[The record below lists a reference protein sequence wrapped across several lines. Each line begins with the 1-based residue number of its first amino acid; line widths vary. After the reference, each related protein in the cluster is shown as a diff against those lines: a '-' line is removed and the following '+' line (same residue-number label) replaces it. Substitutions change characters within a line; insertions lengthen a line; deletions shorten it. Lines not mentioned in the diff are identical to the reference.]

1 MININEKEAETI
13 LIDTIMTP
21 LPLVV
26 ANSSESIFKISNLMK
41 ERKVGSIIIIN
52 QDDQNY
58 PIGIITERDI
68 VRRVISDNKY
78 PKHTKATEIMSK
90 PLITIEANTYVY
102 DVSVKMVKNKI
113 RRLPVVKGKTLSG
126 IITITDIIKYFHEK
140 NKDNNYLS
148 KAMTLDM
155 VGTGKSNIINLI
167 IIISSKLIIL
177 ICGYPVVGKT
187 TVAHEL
193 APLINAVVLSTDKI
207 RKELLDKTNYGEEEK
222 KDL

>member
-1 MININEKEAETI
+1 
-13 LIDTIMTP
+13 MTP

-26 ANSSESIFKISNLMK
+26 ANSSDTIFMISNLMK

-52 QDDQNY
+52 EDEQNY

-68 VRRVISDNKY
+68 VRRVISDNKD
-78 PKHTKATEIMSK
+78 PKNTKANEIMSK
-90 PLITIEANTYVY
+90 PLITIETNTYVY

-148 KAMTLDM
+148 KAMIRY
-155 VGTGKSNIINLI
+155 GK
-167 IIISSKLIIL
+167 
-177 ICGYPVVGKT
+177 YW
-187 TVAHEL
+187 
-193 APLINAVVLSTDKI
+193 
-207 RKELLDKTNYGEEEK
+207 EE
-222 KDL
+222 

>member
-1 MININEKEAETI
+1 LININEKEAETI

-26 ANSSESIFKISNLMK
+26 INSSESIFKISNLMK

-68 VRRVISDNKY
+68 VRRVISDNKD
-78 PKHTKATEIMSK
+78 PKQTKATEIMSK
-90 PLITIEANTYVY
+90 PLITIETNTYVY

-113 RRLPVVKGKTLSG
+113 RRLPVVKNKTLSG

-148 KAMTLDM
+148 KAMIRY
-155 VGTGKSNIINLI
+155 GK
-167 IIISSKLIIL
+167 
-177 ICGYPVVGKT
+177 YW
-187 TVAHEL
+187 
-193 APLINAVVLSTDKI
+193 
-207 RKELLDKTNYGEEEK
+207 EE
-222 KDL
+222 

>member
-1 MININEKEAETI
+1 
-13 LIDTIMTP
+13 MTP

-26 ANSSESIFKISNLMK
+26 ANSSESIFNISNLMK

-52 QDDQNY
+52 QHDQNY

-68 VRRVISDNKY
+68 VRRVISDNKD

-90 PLITIEANTYVY
+90 PLITIETNTYVY

-148 KAMTLDM
+148 KAMIRY
-155 VGTGKSNIINLI
+155 GK
-167 IIISSKLIIL
+167 
-177 ICGYPVVGKT
+177 YW
-187 TVAHEL
+187 
-193 APLINAVVLSTDKI
+193 
-207 RKELLDKTNYGEEEK
+207 EE
-222 KDL
+222 

>member
-1 MININEKEAETI
+1 
-13 LIDTIMTP
+13 MTP

-26 ANSSESIFKISNLMK
+26 ANSSDSIFVISNLMK

-68 VRRVISDNKY
+68 VRRVISDNKD
-78 PKHTKATEIMSK
+78 PKQTKATEIMSK
-90 PLITIEANTYVY
+90 PLITIETNTYVY

-148 KAMTLDM
+148 KAMIRY
-155 VGTGKSNIINLI
+155 GK
-167 IIISSKLIIL
+167 
-177 ICGYPVVGKT
+177 YW
-187 TVAHEL
+187 
-193 APLINAVVLSTDKI
+193 
-207 RKELLDKTNYGEEEK
+207 EE
-222 KDL
+222 